1 MKRKNCVISSYAY
14 VIKNI
19 NYGSLLQYYALQTFL
34 MKMGEEAYW
43 LRYTLEERDG
53 AMGKIKTAAKI
64 MLHPVRY
71 VRRSKCQQ
79 SYLTFIGRYLNVSG
93 RIYATYEALEAQP
106 PEADRYITGS
116 DQVWGGVLKANYLCF
131 VRDNSKKMAYAA
143 SFGRDEISR
152 EQMEAVKPWVRKF
165 EKVSVREPSGIS
177 ICKRMGVAA
186 EEMTDPA
193 LLLEKEE
200 YPADRRAAERDKAA
214 VFCYFLNM
222 DDAEEI
228 YWPEIQEF
236 AKQRGKTVKVAAV
249 PHTERVI
256 SSSSLVYPSPEEWLG
271 YYEKAEYIFT
281 NTFHGTVFAIIFR
294 KKFLV
299 FLQEGKTKA
308 QNGRLVSLLKKFD
321 LENRFYH
328 AGERVEEQ
336 MERPIDWNTAEKA
349 VICARERAALFL
361 KGEGGGEQQYGI

>member
-1 MKRKNCVISSYAY
+1 
-14 VIKNI
+14 
-19 NYGSLLQYYALQTFL
+19 
-34 MKMGEEAYW
+34 
-43 LRYTLEERDG
+43 
-53 AMGKIKTAAKI
+53 
-64 MLHPVRY
+64 
-71 VRRSKCQQ
+71 
-79 SYLTFIGRYLNVSG
+79 
-93 RIYATYEALEAQP
+93 
-106 PEADRYITGS
+106 
-116 DQVWGGVLKANYLCF
+116 
-131 VRDNSKKMAYAA
+131 
-143 SFGRDEISR
+143 
-152 EQMEAVKPWVRKF
+152 
-165 EKVSVREPSGIS
+165 
-177 ICKRMGVAA
+177 

-228 YWPEIQEF
+228 HWPEIQEF